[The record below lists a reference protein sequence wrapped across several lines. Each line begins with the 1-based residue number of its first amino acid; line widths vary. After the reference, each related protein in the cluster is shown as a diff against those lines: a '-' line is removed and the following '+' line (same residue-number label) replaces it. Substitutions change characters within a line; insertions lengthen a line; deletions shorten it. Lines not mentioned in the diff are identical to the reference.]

1 MKQNGSDISP
11 RSMKKAKLLT
21 TSQEKTA
28 DSESSYNAQK
38 CGMDANQG
46 WGVQVLKFSVP
57 GLKQAQQLGQAILP
71 FFPCF
76 QIPCGSFSR
85 KEERTVPKCA
95 MICNKQCS

>member
-46 WGVQVLKFSVP
+46 WGGVGFEIQCAWIKTSPVAWASYFT
-57 GLKQAQQLGQAILP
+57 
-71 FFPCF
+71 FFPL
-76 QIPCGSFSR
+76 FSDPLWFIFKKGR
-85 KEERTVPKCA
+85 A
-95 MICNKQCS
+95 HCS